1 MTQVDGNV
9 LMDRKFVDA
18 VGYTVAAGNLLI
30 IAELTKIS
38 RSDPQTFPRFTL
50 Y

>member
-30 IAELTKIS
+30 IAELTNIS
-38 RSDPQTFPRFTL
+38 GSDLQTSLRTTL